1 MVLDAHTFWT
11 RRQSSFGW
19 NPTAGKGCSKI
30 GFLMK
35 KWMSGIRGA
44 ILVTVLWIVGW
55 GLGFGG
61 IMELV
66 DPDGKIQDVW
76 PTLLAIPG
84 FIGGVVFS
92 ALLLIAE
99 RGRSFDQVSLVRFAI
114 WGAVAGIVLGVLT
127 IPAEVGDVSPGA
139 AGMIGIGTALG
150 AVAGFG
156 SGVFFR
162 LVAWWRNSKARA

>member
-1 MVLDAHTFWT
+1 
-11 RRQSSFGW
+11 
-19 NPTAGKGCSKI
+19 
-30 GFLMK
+30 MK

-44 ILVTVLWIVGW
+44 VLMVVLWVIGW

-84 FIGGVVFS
+84 FIGGVLFS
-92 ALLLIAE
+92 LLLLITE
-99 RGRSFDQVSLVRFAI
+99 RRRSFDEISVVRFAL
-114 WGAVAGIVLGVLT
+114 WGVVTGLVLGVLT

-139 AGMIGIGTALG
+139 AGMIGIAAVLG
-150 AVAGFG
+150 VVAAVG
-156 SGVFFR
+156 SAIFFR
-162 LVAWWRNSKARA
+162 LVAWWLARTAAA

>member
-1 MVLDAHTFWT
+1 M
-11 RRQSSFGW
+11 
-19 NPTAGKGCSKI
+19 N
-30 GFLMK
+30 
-35 KWMSGIRGA
+35 KWMSGVRGA
-44 ILVTVLWIVGW
+44 ILMVVLWLIGW

-84 FIGGVVFS
+84 FIGGVIFS
-92 ALLLIAE
+92 VLLLIVE
-99 RGRSFDQVSLVRFAI
+99 RGRSFDQITLVRFAL
-114 WGAVAGIVLGVLT
+114 WGAVAGVVIGLLT

-139 AGMIGIGTALG
+139 MGMIGIGTALG
-150 AVAGFG
+150 LVAGFG

-162 LVAWWRNSKARA
+162 LVKGWQSRNIAT

>member
-1 MVLDAHTFWT
+1 
-11 RRQSSFGW
+11 
-19 NPTAGKGCSKI
+19 
-30 GFLMK
+30 MK
-35 KWMSGIRGA
+35 KWMSGIRGT
-44 ILVTVLWIVGW
+44 ILMLGLWVIGW

-61 IMELV
+61 IMELF

-84 FIGGVVFS
+84 FIGGIVFS

-99 RGRSFDQVSLVRFAI
+99 RGRRFDELSLARFAL
-114 WGAVAGIVLGVLT
+114 WGAVTGAVIGILT

-139 AGMIGIGTALG
+139 MGMIGIGTVLG
-150 AVAGFG
+150 LVAGFG

-162 LVAWWRNSKARA
+162 LVKWQSRPTTAA

>member
-1 MVLDAHTFWT
+1 
-11 RRQSSFGW
+11 
-19 NPTAGKGCSKI
+19 
-30 GFLMK
+30 MK

-44 ILVTVLWIVGW
+44 ILMVLLWIVGW

-84 FIGGVVFS
+84 LIGGVIFAGVLAF
-92 ALLLIAE
+92 AE
-99 RGRSFDQVSLVRFAI
+99 RDRSFDEISLVRFAL
-114 WGAVAGIVLGVLT
+114 WGLVTGAVIGFLS

-139 AGMIGIGTALG
+139 AGMIGIASVLG
-150 AVAGFG
+150 LVAGLG

-162 LVAWWRNSKARA
+162 LVAWWQGKQVAA

>member
-1 MVLDAHTFWT
+1 
-11 RRQSSFGW
+11 
-19 NPTAGKGCSKI
+19 
-30 GFLMK
+30 MK

-44 ILVTVLWIVGW
+44 ILMTVLWVIGW

-84 FIGGVVFS
+84 FVGRILFA
-92 ALLLIAE
+92 ALLLNIE
-99 RGRSFDQVSLVRFAI
+99 RGSSFDHVSLVRFAL
-114 WGAVAGIVLGVLT
+114 WGAVTGAVLGVLT

-150 AVAGFG
+150 IVAGFG

-162 LVAWWRNSKARA
+162 LVAWWWSSRATS

>member
-1 MVLDAHTFWT
+1 
-11 RRQSSFGW
+11 
-19 NPTAGKGCSKI
+19 
-30 GFLMK
+30 MK

-44 ILVTVLWIVGW
+44 VLMVVLWVIGW

-84 FIGGVVFS
+84 FIGGVLFS
-92 ALLLIAE
+92 LLLLITE
-99 RGRSFDQVSLVRFAI
+99 RRRSFDEISVVRFAL
-114 WGAVAGIVLGVLT
+114 WGVVTGLVLGVLT

-139 AGMIGIGTALG
+139 AGMIGIAAVLG
-150 AVAGFG
+150 VVAAIG
-156 SGVFFR
+156 SAIFFR
-162 LVAWWRNSKARA
+162 LLAWWLARSAAA